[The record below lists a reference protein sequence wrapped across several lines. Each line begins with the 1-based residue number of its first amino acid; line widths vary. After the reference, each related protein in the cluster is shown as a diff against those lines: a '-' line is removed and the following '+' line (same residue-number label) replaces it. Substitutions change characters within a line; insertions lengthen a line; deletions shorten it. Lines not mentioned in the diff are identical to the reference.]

1 MTALLSQ
8 QTAVITGASSGIG
21 AAIALCLAQE
31 GAKLRLVGR
40 NAAALEAVAHCARKH
55 SPQVLTYQADLR
67 TDEGME
73 KLKTAFKLDCETL
86 DILVHSAGVI
96 SIGPFETASP
106 ADFDRQYQTNV
117 RAPYVLTQALLPML
131 RAHHGSVVFIN
142 SSAGLATRAN
152 ISQYSATKHALKA
165 VADSIRAEVNSD
177 GVRVLSVYPGRTASP
192 QQEAIH
198 KAEGRAYSP
207 ELLMQPADVAR
218 ILVDALKVNRTA
230 EVTDISIRPMR
241 KTQ

>member
-1 MTALLSQ
+1 MTVPLNQ
-8 QTAVITGASSGIG
+8 QTAVITGASGGIG
-21 AAIALCLAQE
+21 AAIALCLAEE

-40 NAAALEAVAHCARKH
+40 NSAALEAVGHRARKH
-55 SPQVLTYQADLR
+55 SPQVLTYQADLS
-67 TDEGME
+67 TDEGLV
-73 KLKTAFKLDCETL
+73 KLTAALKRDCETL
-86 DILVHSAGVI
+86 DVLVHSAGI
-96 SIGPFETASP
+96 IAMGPFETASP
-106 ADFDRQYQTNV
+106 EDFDRQYRTNV

-131 RAHHGSVVFIN
+131 RAYSGSVVFIN

-198 KAEGRAYSP
+198 KAESKAYSP

-241 KTQ
+241 KT

>member
-1 MTALLSQ
+1 MALPLNQ

-21 AAIALCLAQE
+21 AAIALCLAEE

-40 NAAALEAVAHCARKH
+40 NSAALEAVAQRARKH
-55 SPQVLTYQADLR
+55 SPHVLTYKADLS
-67 TDEGME
+67 TDEGL
-73 KLKTAFKLDCETL
+73 KRLKTAFKIDCEPL
-86 DILVHSAGVI
+86 HVLVHSAGII
-96 SIGPFETASP
+96 SIGPFETASV

-117 RAPYVLTQALLPML
+117 RAPYVLTQSLLPVL
-131 RAHHGSVVFIN
+131 RAHQGSVVFIN

-198 KAEGRAYSP
+198 KAEGKVYSP
-207 ELLMQPADVAR
+207 ELLMQPADIAR
-218 ILVDALKVNRTA
+218 IVVDALRVNRTA
-230 EVTDISIRPMR
+230 EVTDISIRPMQ
-241 KTQ
+241 KT